1 MSHIGVDENSWMT
14 NPNGAILFFAALFL
28 TITLVGCGGS
38 VGSRYAEYDDYYN
51 DAADA
56 DQEAAEEAAQEAAEE
71 ARQEAYAEAGA
82 SSDGTGA
89 DASNVSAHDIE
100 KPSFDYCTQDCS
112 GHEAGF
118 EWARDNEVTDES
130 DCGGNSQ
137 SFYDGCVQFADER
150 QEQADMAV
158 QEEAERA
165 AEEAAQETAAETE
178 SDAGYENDDF

>member
-1 MSHIGVDENSWMT
+1 MSHIGDDESNRMAKASRV
-14 NPNGAILFFAALFL
+14 ISFLAALFL
-28 TITLVGCGGS
+28 TAILVGCGGS
-38 VGSRYAEYDDYYN
+38 GGRYADYDGYYN

-56 DQEAAEEAAQEAAEE
+56 DEEIADEAAEEAAEE
-71 ARQEAYAEAGA
+71 ARQEAYAAAGA

-100 KPSFDYCTQDCS
+100 QITFDYCTQDCS

-137 SFYDGCVQFADER
+137 SFYDGCVQFAEER

-165 AEEAAQETAAETE
+165 AEEAAEEAVAEIE
-178 SDAGYENDDF
+178 SDAGYESDDF